1 MYKLLEKLFPI
12 CRSITGE
19 GVRETFRIIKDI
31 IPISVKEV
39 PSGTKVFDWVVPNEW
54 NIKDAYVKDEK
65 GTRIIDYNKSNLH
78 VVNYSIPFEG
88 KLTLNELKNHL
99 EQLRAIDHGINIDV
113 IYTKNKSVGI
123 DTVKDYVEI
132 KKIMEYKI

>member
-88 KLTLNELKNHL
+88 NLTLNELKNHL
-99 EQLRAIDHGINIDV
+99 HTLPNNLI
-113 IYTKNKSVGI
+113 
-123 DTVKDYVEI
+123 
-132 KKIMEYKI
+132 